1 LFRYPV
7 RVVIEEL
14 KDLKSNKIYSE
25 YQNSFNDF
33 MTNLCKENKTNPKG
47 ENVRKMIHLIK
58 DSCINQLQI
67 ETILDTPIKL
77 SQLIKNKGKK
87 LLNEDLKLDSQTK
100 LLKLVNALIKADFIT
115 NGLSNFPLDELI
127 GGVKMLENQ
136 KNLVAELK

>member
-1 LFRYPV
+1 MFRYPV